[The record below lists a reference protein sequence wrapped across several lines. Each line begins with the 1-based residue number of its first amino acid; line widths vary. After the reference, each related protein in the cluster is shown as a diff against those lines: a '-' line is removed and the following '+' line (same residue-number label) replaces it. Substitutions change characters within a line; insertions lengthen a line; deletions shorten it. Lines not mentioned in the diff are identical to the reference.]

1 MSRLYASDAV
11 KRWIALLDAAE
22 LLRQSAQP
30 HDPAAMRRAGRAIDS
45 LFRFEHLL
53 TDDERERARR
63 TVWQRDKVTPL
74 PSDTSEWQHCRCM
87 TCRLAREGLR
97 VQIDRSLF
105 QPQEPPVAIPEPQ
118 PQPEQGVLLPC

>member
-1 MSRLYASDAV
+1 MSRLYASDAA

-22 LLRQSAQP
+22 YLRQSAQP

-63 TVWQRDKVTPL
+63 TVWQRDKVDSL
-74 PSDTSEWQHCRCM
+74 PADTTEWRNCRC
-87 TCRLAREGLR
+87 TSCRLAREGVR
-97 VQIDRSLF
+97 VHIDRSLF
-105 QPQEPPVAIPEPQ
+105 QPQPAVAAIPVPQ
-118 PQPEQGVLLPC
+118 PQPDQGVFLPC